1 MKYFKEI
8 DGKLVEPPKNYRK
21 NDGSVIINYN
31 LNEEQLIQDGYRQYT
46 DEEIQRYNQNN
57 EEKTPMIQSMSFS
70 KLKVKEKLMEMEIWE
85 TLKASLTENEYEDLL
100 LAKDLA
106 FDNPTFVKFY
116 NQLKEQIENID
127 DILMQCI

>member
-31 LNEEQLIQDGYRQYT
+31 LNKEQLIQDGYRQYT